1 MSLLG
6 SVRDQQVEET
16 LSRPAPKDE
25 GTDEGAQAVSAASGT
40 AAVMDKAQLQLF
52 SGILEAAYS
61 EENSEFA
68 GEIVSEVKFYLH
80 QAGIET
86 LDAKSVMA
94 FDESGDGWKTRLD
107 RYFDRM
113 PGAENRTL
121 RPALVKDGQ
130 VLVKGLY
137 AEGSGRA

>member
-1 MSLLG
+1 
-6 SVRDQQVEET
+6 
-16 LSRPAPKDE
+16 
-25 GTDEGAQAVSAASGT
+25 
-40 AAVMDKAQLQLF
+40 
-52 SGILEAAYS
+52 
-61 EENSEFA
+61 
-68 GEIVSEVKFYLH
+68 
-80 QAGIET
+80 
-86 LDAKSVMA
+86 MA
-94 FDESGDGWKTRLD
+94 LDESGDSWKMRLD

>member
-1 MSLLG
+1 MKFVYSGKGMEVSDSLQARVEKKLG
-6 SVRDQQVEET
+6 
-16 LSRPAPKDE
+16 K
-25 GTDEGAQAVSAASGT
+25 
-40 AAVMDKAQLQLF
+40 
-52 SGILEAAYS
+52 
-61 EENSEFA
+61 
-68 GEIVSEVKFYLH
+68 
-80 QAGIET
+80 
-86 LDAKSVMA
+86 
-94 FDESGDGWKTRLD
+94 LD